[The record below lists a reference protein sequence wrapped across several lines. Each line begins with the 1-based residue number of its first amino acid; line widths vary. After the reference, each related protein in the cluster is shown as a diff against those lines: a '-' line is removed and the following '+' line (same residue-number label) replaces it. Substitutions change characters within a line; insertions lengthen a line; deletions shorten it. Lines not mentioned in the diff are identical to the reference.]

1 MFAIVDIETTGGHA
15 DKNGITEIAIFT
27 HDGTRITDSYTTL
40 INPGIP
46 IPPFLESYTGITNE
60 MVEHAPSFEMV
71 SNKVYEM
78 LHDKIF
84 VAHNVNFDHTFIK
97 HHLQHVGLDL
107 NVKKLCTVR
116 LSRKLFPGFA
126 SYSLG
131 NLCQSLGIP
140 IQNRHRAHGD
150 AAATVKVLEKALQL
164 DEDRSVIDSF
174 LKKGSKEATLPPNLP
189 RAEFEA
195 LPEKPGVYYFY
206 DEHGKLIYVGKAINL
221 KKRVLSHFS
230 GNNTSAKRQNFL
242 REIFHLGFEVVAT
255 ELQAL
260 ILESTEIKKHWP
272 KHNKSQKS
280 LEFSYAIYDYEDQKG
295 YLRLAIDRVRKNITP
310 LNTYPKLADAF
321 NHLQK
326 LVLEFNLCPK
336 LCMINSHKEPCAAL
350 LAGCC
355 IGACEFN
362 EEAESYNARVYLAMN
377 ELGKKESYAII
388 DKGLKTDEVCCILID
403 EGRFYGMSYLDNNA
417 NMYSIESLKELIKP
431 MKENYFIKELLNI
444 DKIPQHRIIK
454 FNA

>member
-27 HDGTRITDSYTTL
+27 HDGTRVVDSYTTL
-40 INPGIP
+40 INPGVP

-60 MVEHAPSFEMV
+60 MVEDAPSFEMV
-71 SNKVYEM
+71 SDKVYEM

-84 VAHNVNFDHTFIK
+84 VAHNVNFDHSFIK
-97 HHLQHVGLDL
+97 HHLKHVGLEL
-107 NVKKLCTVR
+107 EVKKLCTVR
-116 LSRKLFPGFA
+116 LSRKVFPGFS

-140 IQNRHRAHGD
+140 LKNRHRAHGD
-150 AAATVKVLEKALQL
+150 AAATVKVLERALHI
-164 DEDRSVIDSF
+164 DEDRSIINSF

-189 RAEFEA
+189 RKEFDA
-195 LPEKPGVYYFY
+195 LPETPGVYYFY
-206 DEHGKLIYVGKAINL
+206 DEQGKLIYVGKAINI

-230 GNNTSAKRQNFL
+230 GNNTSAKRQDFL
-242 REIFHLGFEVVAT
+242 REIFHVGFEVVAT

-280 LEFSYAIYDYEDQKG
+280 LEFNYAIYDYEDQKG
-295 YLRLAIDRVRKNITP
+295 YLRLAVDRVRKGNTP

-362 EEAESYNARVYLAMN
+362 ETFESYNSRVYLAIKD
-377 ELGKKESYAII
+377 LTKKESYAII
-388 DKGLKTDEVCCILID
+388 DKGINAGDVCCILID
-403 EGRFYGMSYLDNNA
+403 EGKFYGMGYIGNDT
-417 NMYSIESLKELIKP
+417 NMYSLESLKELIKP
-431 MKENYFIKELLNI
+431 MKENYFIKELLNPE
-444 DKIPQHRIIK
+444 KIPNHRVIK
-454 FNA
+454 FNS

>member
-15 DKNGITEIAIFT
+15 DKNGINEIDIFT
-27 HDGTRITDSYTTL
+27 HDGTRVIDSYTTL

-46 IPPFLESYTGITNE
+46 IPSFLESYTGITNE
-60 MVEHAPSFEMV
+60 MVENAPSFEMV
-71 SNKVYEM
+71 SDKVYEM

-97 HHLQHVGLDL
+97 HHLKHVGLDL
-107 NVKKLCTVR
+107 NEIKLCTVR
-116 LSRKLFPGFA
+116 LSRKLFPGFT

-140 IQNRHRAHGD
+140 LQNRHRAHGD
-150 AAATVKVLEKALQL
+150 AAATVKVLEKALRA
-164 DEDRSVIDSF
+164 DEDRSVIDGF

-206 DEHGKLIYVGKAINL
+206 DEQGKLIYVGKAINL

-280 LEFSYAIYDYEDQKG
+280 LEFNYAIYDYEDQKG
-295 YLRLAIDRVRKNITP
+295 YLRLAIDRVRRNITP

-336 LCMINSHKEPCAAL
+336 LCMINSYKEPCAAL

-388 DKGLKTDEVCCILID
+388 DKGLKADEVCCILID
-403 EGRFYGMSYLDNNA
+403 EGKFYGMSYLDNKV
-417 NMYSIESLKELIKP
+417 NMYNLESLKGLIKP

-444 DKIPQHRIIK
+444 DKISQHRIIK
-454 FNA
+454 FRA

>member
-15 DKNGITEIAIFT
+15 DKNGITEITIFT
-27 HDGTRITDSYTTL
+27 HDGTRVIDSYTTL

-46 IPPFLESYTGITNE
+46 IPPFLESYTGITNQ
-60 MVEHAPSFEMV
+60 MVENAPSFNMI
-71 SNKVYEM
+71 SDKVYEM

-97 HHLQHVGLDL
+97 HHLKHAGHEL

-116 LSRKLFPGFA
+116 LSRKVFPGFS

-131 NLCQSLGIP
+131 NLCQSLGIQL
-140 IQNRHRAHGD
+140 QNRHRAHGD
-150 AAATVKVLEKALQL
+150 AAATVKVLERALHI
-164 DEDRSVIDSF
+164 DKDRSIINSF
-174 LKKGSKEATLPPNLP
+174 LKKGSKEASLPPNLP
-189 RAEFEA
+189 RKDYDA
-195 LPEKPGVYYFY
+195 LPETPGVYYFH
-206 DEHGKLIYVGKAINL
+206 DEKGKLIYVGKAINL
-221 KKRVLSHFS
+221 KKRVLSHFG
-230 GNNTSAKRQNFL
+230 GNNTSSKRQDFL
-242 REIFHLGFEVVAT
+242 REIFHIGFEIVAT

-260 ILESTEIKKHWP
+260 ILESIEIKRHWP

-280 LEFSYAIYDYEDQKG
+280 IEFNYAIYDYEDQKG
-295 YLRLAIDRVRKNITP
+295 YLRLAVDRVRKGNTP
-310 LNTYPKLADAF
+310 LHTYPKLADAF

-362 EEAESYNARVYLAMN
+362 EVAESYNSRVYLAIK
-377 ELGKKESYAII
+377 ELTKKESYAII
-388 DKGLKTDEVCCILID
+388 DKGINSDEVCCILID
-403 EGRFYGMSYLDNNA
+403 EGKFYGMGYIGNDA
-417 NMYSIESLKELIKP
+417 DMYSIESLKGLIKP
-431 MKENYFIKELLNI
+431 MKENYYIKELLNLE
-444 DKIPQHRIIK
+444 KIPNHRVIR
-454 FNA
+454 FTS